1 MEGVTYAELAEEL
14 GMTKNSLYVLVHRY
28 PDWRPMLRRGQTA
41 LFTSSQADAIRSWK
55 HGEASEVLLD
65 LDEAAELAN
74 VTTGTLEYHLHQKGQ
89 LLDVRMVPNPA
100 GSGRSVRRFTRKSV
114 LAFRDWVVAGR
125 PDLEGEEPEREDVP
139 DAIEVLM

>member
-1 MEGVTYAELAEEL
+1 MEGVTYAKLAIEL
-14 GMTKNSLYVLVHRY
+14 GMTKNSLYVLVHRR

-41 LFTSSQADAIRSWK
+41 LFTDSQADAIRAWK
-55 HGEASEVLLD
+55 HGEADEVLLD
-65 LDEAAELAN
+65 FDEAAALAN
-74 VTTGTLEYHLHQKGQ
+74 VTPGALEYHLQQKGQ

-125 PDLEGEEPEREDVP
+125 PALEGDEPNAEDVP
-139 DAIEVLM
+139 DAIEMLM